1 LNIASFIARRLVFQ
15 KDQSFSRFIIRL
27 STAATA
33 VSVAIMIV
41 AFAFVE
47 GFQQTISAKIFSFSG
62 HIRVQQHEASANAEE
77 LPTENSDSIRQLL
90 TQQQDV
96 KFVDAVASKAAML
109 KTTETIEGVLLKG
122 VEKKFSKERLIP
134 FLTKGQWLQFTDSG
148 YTPQVIISA
157 YTAKQL
163 KADVGTKVLVYF
175 IDDEGEAPKVR
186 SITVAGIYKTSIE
199 EYDKHIAIVDINFIR
214 KLNGWT
220 ENQIG
225 GYELTLRNYKK
236 DMIVNNDLLDKIPVQ
251 WFSTP
256 VREIYPNIFDWL
268 QLQNTNKFVVMIIM
282 CVVAVI
288 NLISCLI
295 ILVLERS
302 KMIGLLKATGAD
314 NLQVQT
320 IFWNQALM
328 ITLAGMIIGTLLG
341 IGLCWLQQRT
351 GFIRLDDA
359 AYYVAKAPV
368 KIIWWQVLLVN
379 AATFVI
385 SFLILLIPSLIVRK
399 ISPVKALRFE

>member
-15 KDQSFSRFIIRL
+15 KEQSFSRFIIRL

-33 VSVAIMIV
+33 VSVAIMII

-47 GFQQTISAKIFSFSG
+47 GFQQTISSKIFSFSG

-122 VEKKFSKERLIP
+122 VEKTFSTGRLLP
-134 FLTKGQWLQFTDSG
+134 FLIQGQWLQFSDSG
-148 YTPQVIISA
+148 YTPQIILSH

-163 KADVGTKVLVYF
+163 KADVGTKLLVYF

-186 SITVAGIYKTSIE
+186 TVTVCGIYKTSIE

-214 KLNGWT
+214 KLNGWIA
-220 ENQIG
+220 NQIG
-225 GYELTLRNYKK
+225 GYEITLNDYKK
-236 DMIVNNDLLDKIPVQ
+236 DMAVSNELLDKIPVQ

-302 KMIGLLKATGAD
+302 KMIGLLKATGA
-314 NLQVQT
+314 NNVQVQT

-328 ITLAGMIIGTLLG
+328 IALAGMIMGTLLG

-351 GFIRLDDA
+351 GFIGLDET

-379 AATFVI
+379 IATFII

-399 ISPVKALRFE
+399 ITPIKALRFE

>member
-1 LNIASFIARRLVFQ
+1 
-15 KDQSFSRFIIRL
+15 
-27 STAATA
+27 
-33 VSVAIMIV
+33 MIV

-62 HIRVQQHEASANAEE
+62 HIRVQQHEASANTEE
-77 LPTENSDSIRQLL
+77 LPTEDADSVRQIL

-96 KFVDAVASKAAML
+96 KFVDAVANKAAML

-122 VEKKFSKERLIP
+122 VEKKFSKERLLP
-134 FLTKGQWLQFTDSG
+134 FMTSGEWLQFADSS
-148 YTPQVIISA
+148 QRAQIILSE

-163 KADVGTKVLVYF
+163 KATVGTKILVYF
-175 IDDEGEAPKVR
+175 IDDKGEAPRVR
-186 SITVAGIYKTSIE
+186 TVTVSGIYKTSIE
-199 EYDKHIAIVDINFIR
+199 EYDKHFAIVDIDFIR
-214 KLNGWT
+214 RLNGWT
-220 ENQIG
+220 DNQIG
-225 GYELTLRNYKK
+225 GYEITLSDYKK
-236 DMIVNNDLLDKIPVQ
+236 DHTASNELLDQLPVQ

-282 CVVAVI
+282 CVVAII

-302 KMIGLLKATGAD
+302 KMIGILKATGAG

-320 IFWNQALM
+320 IFWNQALI

-341 IGLCWLQQRT
+341 VGLCLLQQRT

-359 AYYVAKAPV
+359 AYYVVKAPV
-368 KIIWWQVLLVN
+368 KIIWWQVVLVN
-379 AATFVI
+379 AATFII